1 MSNKGAL
8 AERSMA
14 KGDIYIRRDKVDV
27 PVAQNQLQIHLRI
40 CNADKCH
47 YLRHDRLTK
56 TAGRRDADRAPETLL
71 VSR

>member
-8 AERSMA
+8 TERSMA
-14 KGDIYIRRDKVDV
+14 KADIYIRRDKVDV

-40 CNADKCH
+40 CTADKCH
-47 YLRHDRLTK
+47 CLRHDRLTK
-56 TAGRRDADRAPETLL
+56 TAGRRDTDRAPETLP